1 MQQLQWLR
9 ATLQANGIWIHCIL
23 KTIRYTSGT
32 AYALFQ
38 ASPVL
43 KETTMKKMTQE
54 IKRMLEALALAN
66 AGDSLTRRQMSHHL
80 AGKPVPQSKP
90 EAPVAASQQPQVGL
104 YLGSELS
111 ADVMQ
116 YVIQTCTRL
125 KHGLSVL
132 SFQSENEAQ
141 TLLAPYQEAL
151 AEAGIEMRVTIL
163 TGEPPAALIHALRR
177 RPEVA
182 FLICN
187 ESGYLGRGLITGA
200 VRQDSM
206 PVPVVLVAA
215 HEAAAVQPAQKEA
228 TAQTRAA

>member
-1 MQQLQWLR
+1 
-9 ATLQANGIWIHCIL
+9 
-23 KTIRYTSGT
+23 
-32 AYALFQ
+32 
-38 ASPVL
+38 
-43 KETTMKKMTQE
+43 MKKMTQE

-66 AGDSLTRRQMSHHL
+66 AGDSLTRRQMSRHL
-80 AGKPVPQSKP
+80 AGKPAPESKTP
-90 EAPVAASQQPQVGL
+90 APVATSQQPQVGL

-151 AEAGIEMRVTIL
+151 AEAGIEMRVAIL

-187 ESGYLGRGLITGA
+187 ESGYLGRSLITGA

-206 PVPVVLVAA
+206 PVPVVLVASKEGTA
-215 HEAAAVQPAQKEA
+215 TLPVREEAPTAA
-228 TAQTRAA
+228 TRAA